1 MTLPRS
7 LLRRYVKN
15 ARAERLSTSV
25 YAALVDQLFG
35 GGSTVGYMMLV
46 VAATILTSVAYH
58 NDPNRVTA
66 TILVAMLIIAVSR
79 IVLLVR
85 YKRWVRRGETRVRQ
99 IAAWEIAYAI
109 LGVAMALVIG
119 LVAAYTT
126 LFNAD
131 PNTLMVSI
139 IVTMGVAGGVTSRNG
154 SRPTIVFA
162 QIAGVMLPFCLALA
176 ATGTRQGLIV
186 AFLFGIYFLSTYLS
200 TKAFYASLRTA
211 MSNEQRNHGLK
222 KTIQHTASMFDTALN
237 NMTSG
242 LLMFNANRQLVVV
255 NASIKRMFGR
265 EPVEALVGKSE
276 ADIMP
281 AIFAMLGTRPQEG
294 EAFLRAFPRMLRD
307 NGEDALALIDHKRRR
322 VYDLRGRIMRD
333 GVAVITVDD
342 VTEQRTREEEIHRLA
357 HHDVLTGLPN
367 RFSLGRHI
375 EKALI
380 SVSRDMPLVV
390 AYLDLDNFKN
400 VNDDLGHAAGDTMLV
415 HVAERI
421 GRVKRRNDFAAR
433 IAGDEFVLTFEHV
446 TDIEAIE
453 RTVQRIID
461 HISQPY
467 AIAGKVVEI
476 GASAGMTLVKTPDTT
491 SDEVMRLADVALYEA
506 KTHGRGR
513 AFWFD
518 PEMDEKARTR
528 RELTADLKDAIDN
541 DVLTLV
547 YQPTVDFRTGRI
559 ATCEALSRWRHPV
572 RGMIPPSEFI
582 ALAEESD
589 LIHRIGQWSIRRACL
604 DALAWP
610 DSRVKV
616 AVNLSAVQFKNK
628 SISQTV
634 TDILSATGFPPNRL
648 EIEITESV
656 LADDLESMRWEMN
669 ALNRLGVSFSLDDFG
684 TGYSNFSYLH
694 TLPIQKVKLDRMF
707 VTRLH
712 EDPSAVALIASIVQL
727 AQVLRKDLVIEGVET
742 AEELAMITNT
752 QARLFQ
758 GFYFSRPVP
767 QDEIIALIDKA
778 GEQPASPYRESA

>member
-1 MTLPRS
+1 
-7 LLRRYVKN
+7 
-15 ARAERLSTSV
+15 
-25 YAALVDQLFG
+25 
-35 GGSTVGYMMLV
+35 
-46 VAATILTSVAYH
+46 
-58 NDPNRVTA
+58 
-66 TILVAMLIIAVSR
+66 
-79 IVLLVR
+79 
-85 YKRWVRRGETRVRQ
+85 
-99 IAAWEIAYAI
+99 
-109 LGVAMALVIG
+109 
-119 LVAAYTT
+119 
-126 LFNAD
+126 
-131 PNTLMVSI
+131 
-139 IVTMGVAGGVTSRNG
+139 
-154 SRPTIVFA
+154 
-162 QIAGVMLPFCLALA
+162 
-176 ATGTRQGLIV
+176 
-186 AFLFGIYFLSTYLS
+186 
-200 TKAFYASLRTA
+200 
-211 MSNEQRNHGLK
+211 
-222 KTIQHTASMFDTALN
+222 
-237 NMTSG
+237 
-242 LLMFNANRQLVVV
+242 
-255 NASIKRMFGR
+255 
-265 EPVEALVGKSE
+265 
-276 ADIMP
+276 
-281 AIFAMLGTRPQEG
+281 
-294 EAFLRAFPRMLRD
+294 
-307 NGEDALALIDHKRRR
+307 
-322 VYDLRGRIMRD
+322 
-333 GVAVITVDD
+333 
-342 VTEQRTREEEIHRLA
+342 
-357 HHDVLTGLPN
+357 
-367 RFSLGRHI
+367 
-375 EKALI
+375 
-380 SVSRDMPLVV
+380 
-390 AYLDLDNFKN
+390 
-400 VNDDLGHAAGDTMLV
+400 
-415 HVAERI
+415 
-421 GRVKRRNDFAAR
+421 
-433 IAGDEFVLTFEHV
+433 
-446 TDIEAIE
+446 
-453 RTVQRIID
+453 
-461 HISQPY
+461 
-467 AIAGKVVEI
+467 
-476 GASAGMTLVKTPDTT
+476 MTLVKTPDTT

-610 DSRVKV
+610 DSQVKV